1 MAPKQRKPGQFG
13 QSGRGHRENIGA
25 FRADGGVVGRKK
37 KSCGLLAV
45 VVLLSGMGAVA
56 TLIVGINHIL

>member
-13 QSGRGHRENIGA
+13 GDGHRSNKGA
-25 FRADGGVVGRKK
+25 FRASGGHVKPPS